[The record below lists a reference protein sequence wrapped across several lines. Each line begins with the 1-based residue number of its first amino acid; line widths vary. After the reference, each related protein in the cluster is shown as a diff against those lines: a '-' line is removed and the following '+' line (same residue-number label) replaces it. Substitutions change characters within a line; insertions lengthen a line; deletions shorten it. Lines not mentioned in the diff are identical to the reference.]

1 MKMIRAII
9 RPEKIEDVAS
19 SLAAAGFPAL
29 TKIDVYGRGKQRGIT
44 VDSIHYE
51 ELPKTMIIIVVED
64 DEVEKVVSNIQ
75 VSSLTGHYGDGKI
88 FVSPV
93 DTAYTIRTGNEEL

>member
-1 MKMIRAII
+1 MKMVRAII
-9 RPEKIEDVAS
+9 RPEKTEDVAS

-29 TKIDVYGRGKQRGIT
+29 TKVDVYGRGKQRGIT

-51 ELPKTMIIIVVED
+51 ELPKTMILIVVED
-64 DEVEKVVSNIQ
+64 DDVEKVVSNIQ
-75 VSSLTGHYGDGKI
+75 VSALTGHYGDGKI

>member
-1 MKMIRAII
+1 MKMVRAII
-9 RPEKIEDVAS
+9 RPEKTEDVAS

-29 TKIDVYGRGKQRGIT
+29 TKVDVYGRGKQRGIT

-51 ELPKTMIIIVVED
+51 ELPKTMILIVVED
-64 DEVEKVVSNIQ
+64 DDVEKVLSNIQ
-75 VSSLTGHYGDGKI
+75 VSALTGHYGDGKI